1 MTACSSLLCGL
12 GHLHI
17 NHVMY
22 FLEIK
27 YVVDQSTEAYYVQQ
41 GVTRERGDHTEF
53 RAIPD

>member
-1 MTACSSLLCGL
+1 
-12 GHLHI
+12 
-17 NHVMY
+17 MY